1 MKFKLV
7 KMSLAL
13 LTVAAIVSFSSCG
26 RTKTRKI
33 EDEAA
38 SSTEKVM
45 LFNGKDLSNW
55 AFLLKDPS
63 VDASEVFTIK
73 NDVIHISGD
82 PFGYMRTREAYSNY
96 ALHAEWR
103 YPIEATNSGVFIH
116 VQQPDSIWPKCFE
129 VQLKAGNAGDFL
141 CVGGTDM
148 NERTD
153 KSTHVVAKLAESA
166 EKPVGEWNKMEII
179 CISDNID
186 VMLNDVLMN
195 RASGVSLKEGHICL
209 QSEGKAIEF
218 RNVYLTRLNE

>member
-1 MKFKLV
+1 
-7 KMSLAL
+7 
-13 LTVAAIVSFSSCG
+13 
-26 RTKTRKI
+26 
-33 EDEAA
+33 
-38 SSTEKVM
+38 
-45 LFNGKDLSNW
+45 
-55 AFLLKDPS
+55 
-63 VDASEVFTIK
+63 
-73 NDVIHISGD
+73 
-82 PFGYMRTREAYSNY
+82 GYMRTREAYSNY

>member
-63 VDASEVFTIK
+63 VVASEVFTIK

-82 PFGYMRTREAYSNY
+82 PFGYMRTKEVYSNY
-96 ALHAEWR
+96 ALHVEWR
-103 YPIEATNSGVFIH
+103 YPAEATNSGVFIH
-116 VQQPDSIWPKCFE
+116 VQQPDTIWPECIE
-129 VQLKAGNAGDFL
+129 IQLKAGDAGDLL
-141 CVGGTDM
+141 CMGGSDM

-153 KSTHVVAKLAESA
+153 KSTRVVAKLTESA

-179 CISDNID
+179 CISD
-186 VMLNDVLMN
+186 
-195 RASGVSLKEGHICL
+195 
-209 QSEGKAIEF
+209 
-218 RNVYLTRLNE
+218 